1 MADPMYEIEI
11 ADRQTQF
18 VLDIDEL
25 QRVAEQLL
33 AAEQV
38 ESATISLAFVD
49 DPEIHQI
56 NRDYLNHD
64 YPTDVISFLLNE
76 RQDQEIPAT
85 GDQPRGQGQIIE
97 GQVVVSTETAVRE
110 AENYNWSAEA
120 ETVLYVIH
128 GLLHLAG
135 YDDLS
140 DAERT
145 IMRRREREIL
155 TQCGLKPPRSDMDE
169 PPGESES
176 CDRPLTQE
184 DDRS

>member
-1 MADPMYEIEI
+1 MYEIEI
-11 ADRQTQF
+11 ADRQSQF
-18 VLDIDEL
+18 ALDTDEL
-25 QRVAEQLL
+25 QRVAKQLL
-33 AAEQV
+33 SAEQV
-38 ESATISLAFVD
+38 KSATISLAFVD

-76 RQDQEIPAT
+76 RLDLESSAL
-85 GDQPRGQGQIIE
+85 DEEPRGQGQVIE

-110 AENYNWSAEA
+110 AENYNWSADA

-140 DAERT
+140 DAERM

-155 TQCGLKPPRSDMDE
+155 TQCGLKPPGSDMDE
-169 PPGESES
+169 PPGEAKS

-184 DDRS
+184 DNRS